1 MAYVIRRL
9 GQAILLLFA
18 VSALTFLFSA
28 LAPGKYVDEMR
39 LNPQISPGTLAALRA
54 RYELDRPFLL
64 RYGRWMLSVG
74 HGELGYSFANNS
86 PVGPLLWT
94 RARNT
99 LLLTGTATLVM
110 WSLALPIGIYTAEK
124 RGRPQDRLLS
134 WLTSVL
140 LVVPE
145 FTVAL
150 GLLALAVRSGWLP
163 VGGMISIGFETLSW
177 MGKAKDLSLHLLLPV
192 TVLVA
197 SSFPVLVRHVRAAIA
212 EALKAP
218 FMRAA
223 QSHGLP
229 KSRLLYKYALRASAH
244 PLIALFG
251 ISVGTL
257 LSASL
262 FVEIVMSWPGLGPL
276 LLEAILA
283 RDLYVVIGAVLFSTF
298 FLVTGNLISDLLLQ
312 WADPRIRSEHAS

>member
-1 MAYVIRRL
+1 MAYAIRRT

-18 VSALTFLFSA
+18 VSVLTFLFSA
-28 LAPGKYVDEMR
+28 LAPGKYLDEMR
-39 LNPQISPGTLAALRA
+39 LNPQISAGTLAALRA
-54 RYELDRPFLL
+54 KYELDEPLLL
-64 RYGRWMLSVG
+64 RYGRWLLSVG

-110 WSLALPIGIYTAEK
+110 WLLALPIGIYAAEK
-124 RGRPQDRLLS
+124 RGRPADRLVS
-134 WLTSVL
+134 WVTTIL

-150 GLLALAVRSGWLP
+150 GLLALAVRTGWFP
-163 VGGMISIGFETLSW
+163 VGGMISIGFENLSW
-177 MGKAKDLSLHLLLPV
+177 TGKAKDLSQHLLLPV
-192 TVLVA
+192 IVLVA
-197 SSFPVLVRHVRAAIA
+197 SSLPVLVRHVRAAVA
-212 EALKAP
+212 EALQAP

-223 QSHGLP
+223 QSHGIPRSL
-229 KSRLLYKYALRASAH
+229 LLYKYALRASAH

-276 LLEAILA
+276 LLEAIMA
-283 RDLYVVIGAVLFSTF
+283 RDFYVVIGAVLFSTI
-298 FLVTGNLISDLLLQ
+298 FLVAGNLVSDLLLQ